1 MTISLSQATSAYAH
15 ALKSTALTQP
25 DATTATPT
33 GGGSFADLVKSSLT
47 DAIDAQHQGEQ
58 LSMKAAT
65 GKADLTQVVT
75 AVTNAEVTLQTVVA
89 VRDKVVTAYQDI
101 LRMAI

>member
-1 MTISLSQATSAYAH
+1 MTISLSQATSAYAQASKSM
-15 ALKSTALTQP
+15 ALSQPEATASTGA
-25 DATTATPT
+25 
-33 GGGSFADLVKSSLT
+33 GGGSFADLVKSSLG
-47 DAIDAQHQGEQ
+47 DAIDIQRQGEQ
-58 LSMKAAT
+58 MSMKAAA

-89 VRDKVVTAYQDI
+89 VRDKVVGAYQDI